1 MPSDPTVT
9 TPGRRGPAP
18 GPRRRPAL
26 LRAAVRRP
34 AFRAC
39 AAAASL
45 VVGLAACS
53 ASGTDAG
60 SSASTSSRSKTLII
74 AENEPPASFDPIQAD
89 NSTVDEVDLPAYDT
103 LVKYNDSGQIVGD
116 LATSWKTSTD
126 GKTITM
132 TLRGNATFHDGSKVT
147 ATDVQYTLD
156 RIKKIG
162 IDVASLITAY
172 QSATVTSPTTLTLH
186 LSAPYA
192 PFMAALTRIYIVNA
206 TLVQDHAGSND
217 GQSWLATHDAGS
229 GPYKLVSY
237 TPNAEA
243 QYTQYKKYWGG
254 WDGQA
259 KTVIFKYMS
268 DGAAEQSA
276 LLDGDV
282 DLAMDID
289 PSSWASFESNS
300 KYVVNKANT
309 NVVLY
314 VFFKMVGSPT
324 ATKYLREA
332 ITYAYDYPQHVSDIL
347 KGAGQSVKGVLPSG
361 MECYDPNVTQPAY
374 DPAKAKML
382 LAKSGLKNVTLT
394 MTYLKATSEMEQA
407 AALLQSNLKQIGV
420 TLKLQAITFPQYA
433 QMETKTSTTPEMGM
447 IYAFPAYPDPSAI
460 LDQNFDSTFINGGEN
475 YGVYVN
481 HTVDKL
487 LEKAQMLSS
496 TTQRCALYNQAEKLI
511 TADYPTVN
519 MANSQYVTVY
529 SKRLSGYRYEP
540 SHHQTVDVYRIKVG

>member
-9 TPGRRGPAP
+9 TPGRQGPPP
-18 GPRRRPAL
+18 GPRRRPAFL
-26 LRAAVRRP
+26 
-34 AFRAC
+34 AC

-45 VVGLAACS
+45 ILGLAACA

-60 SSASTSSRSKTLII
+60 SSASSSSRSKTLII

-89 NSTVDEVDLPAYDT
+89 NSTVDEVDLPAYNT
-103 LVKYNDSGQIVGD
+103 LIKYNDSGQIVGD
-116 LATSWKTSTD
+116 LATSWKTSAD
-126 GKTITM
+126 GKSITM

-147 ATDVQYTLD
+147 ATDVKYTLD

-172 QSATVTSPTTLTLH
+172 QSTTVTSPTQLTIH
-186 LSAPYA
+186 LATPYG
-192 PFMAALTRIYIVNA
+192 PFLAALCRVYIVNA
-206 TLVQDHAGSND
+206 ALVQAHLGSND

-243 QYTQYKKYWGG
+243 QYTQYTKYWGG

-314 VFFKMVGSPT
+314 VFF
-324 ATKYLREA
+324 
-332 ITYAYDYPQHVSDIL
+332 
-347 KGAGQSVKGVLPSG
+347 
-361 MECYDPNVTQPAY
+361 
-374 DPAKAKML
+374 
-382 LAKSGLKNVTLT
+382 
-394 MTYLKATSEMEQA
+394 
-407 AALLQSNLKQIGV
+407 
-420 TLKLQAITFPQYA
+420 
-433 QMETKTSTTPEMGM
+433 
-447 IYAFPAYPDPSAI
+447 
-460 LDQNFDSTFINGGEN
+460 
-475 YGVYVN
+475 
-481 HTVDKL
+481 
-487 LEKAQMLSS
+487 
-496 TTQRCALYNQAEKLI
+496 
-511 TADYPTVN
+511 
-519 MANSQYVTVY
+519 
-529 SKRLSGYRYEP
+529 
-540 SHHQTVDVYRIKVG
+540 